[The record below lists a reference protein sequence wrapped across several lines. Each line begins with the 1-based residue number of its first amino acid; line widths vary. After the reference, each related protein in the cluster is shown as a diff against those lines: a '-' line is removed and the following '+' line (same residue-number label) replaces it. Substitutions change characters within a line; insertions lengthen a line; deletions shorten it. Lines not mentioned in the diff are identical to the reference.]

1 MIMVFLAAMA
11 SIPLIYKMIIVEEE
25 KDLQEI
31 VKDAIN
37 ENKKIR
43 LRIK

>member
-1 MIMVFLAAMA
+1 MKQAAEQA
-11 SIPLIYKMIIVEEE
+11 KEDEEE